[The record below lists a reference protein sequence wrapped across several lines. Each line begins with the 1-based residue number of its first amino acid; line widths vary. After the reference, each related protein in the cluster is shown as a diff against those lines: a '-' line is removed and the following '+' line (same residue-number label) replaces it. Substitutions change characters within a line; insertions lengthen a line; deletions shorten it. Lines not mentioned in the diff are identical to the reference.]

1 MIKTM
6 ADNGTLISSL
16 QDALLYGS
24 VVNTDYIISDYE
36 GELAMTTT
44 GLTITFD
51 DGQAI
56 IQGRTINVTGGETL
70 EVDPNTS
77 GYIVLRYDLTQAT
90 GYEGRF
96 DFVPSFVAND
106 LNNGG
111 SIRDLVLATY
121 TSDASDVTIT
131 ADIRPIMDNNIGWS
145 IEVDTGDWSYN
156 GVYGCYTATISIY
169 AMNNIMRPIVFLG
182 KDSLSASDIPTYESE
197 FAKIINAVSGAR
209 SLTLWASE
217 IPSVDLPIFVRR

>member
-16 QDALLYGS
+16 QDAILYDS
-24 VVNTDYIISDYE
+24 LVQSDYIFSDYE
-36 GELAMTTT
+36 GELAMTTS
-44 GLTITFD
+44 GLIITFD
-51 DGQAI
+51 DGQAV
-56 IQGRTINVTGGETL
+56 IQGRTINVTDGETL

-96 DFVPSFVAND
+96 DFVPSFVKQD

-121 TSDASDVTIT
+121 TSDANDVTI
-131 ADIRPIMDNNIGWS
+131 DSDVRPILDHNIGWS
-145 IEVDTGDWSYN
+145 FTIETSDWSYN
-156 GVYGCYTATISIY
+156 GGYGCYAVTKMLY
-169 AMNNIMRPIVFLG
+169 GMNVNARPIVFLNTDNVSVSQIEG
-182 KDSLSASDIPTYESE
+182 LNEEFSKILKADASANT
-197 FAKIINAVSGAR
+197 
-209 SLTLWASE
+209 LTLLASE
-217 IPSVDLPIFVRR
+217 VPSDDLPIYVRR